1 MNICPS
7 VRSFHRT
14 VVVSLLILASVC
26 VSSAQE
32 KQEPETRDVK
42 IAPVQEKKVPEQR
55 DVKISPA
62 QSEDS
67 KAPLPKIENPEFVIT
82 GQETIDLPDAA
93 KNDAGDASSFVP
105 PLPSAGAKASDI
117 ARTASKLAL
126 GSAKRAPLNGKVY
139 GAFGNY
145 VTPSLGAWFG
155 NSWTEGSIAVNA
167 RYASSDG
174 YMPNTQWQT
183 AGFGIAG
190 SYKLPATDDF
200 LSESRWK
207 AELGFGG
214 EQYRAYAS
222 SAPSLRRTR
231 NDLDFGIGFDS
242 RYAWRHPQFAP
253 VDYSTRLSW
262 TRTSLG
268 DSALS
273 VENEIGLVTNASTAF
288 ESTPVRASLEYR
300 ISDES
305 MPNVNAHTMHWLALA
320 GDARMMALRNLQFSF
335 GATMYT
341 YRGNESPTSVRL
353 YPRAGVKYFAAQWLT
368 LRAGIEPA
376 VTRTTLRS
384 TVKLNKYVLNVVPLR
399 ASDSPLALYAGFNC
413 IPFEDAAFS
422 VNVDYRHVENYLSF
436 AEVRSSRVWNTVY
449 ISDVRV
455 VKSEMRASYTVS
467 AAGTVSGFAVVNST
481 THKDSSTQLPYAPRV
496 SAGLVYRHSF
506 RSTISAEVTA
516 EYEGKRFSDVTA
528 TRANAAYFV
537 FGAKAEYALA
547 GNLRLSAEIQNLL
560 NQNYYIWNG
569 YRERNL
575 FVSFGIS
582 YLW

>member
-1 MNICPS
+1 MNTSMNVGPF
-7 VRSFHRT
+7 RRT
-14 VVVSLLILASVC
+14 LVVCMFLLVSVC
-26 VSSAQE
+26 ASPAQE
-32 KQEPETRDVK
+32 KKEPEPRDVK
-42 IAPVQEKKVPEQR
+42 IVPGQEKKEPEQR
-55 DVKISPA
+55 DVKVAPA
-62 QSEDS
+62 QSGEP
-67 KAPLPKIENPEFVIT
+67 KAALPKIENPEFVIT

-117 ARTASKLAL
+117 ARTASKLSL
-126 GSAKRAPLNGKVY
+126 GGGKPSPLNGKVY

-145 VTPSLGAWFG
+145 VTPSLGAWFD
-155 NSWTEGSIAVNA
+155 NSWNEGSIAVNA

-190 SYKLPATDDF
+190 SYRLPATDDF

-214 EQYRAYAS
+214 EQYRAFGS
-222 SAPSLRRTR
+222 SAASLRRTR
-231 NDLDFGIGFDS
+231 NDFDFGIGFDS
-242 RYAWRHPQFAP
+242 RYAWRHPQFSP

-262 TRTSLG
+262 SRTSLG

-273 VENEIGLVTNASTAF
+273 VENEIGIATNASSAF
-288 ESTPVRASLEYR
+288 ESTPVRASLDYR

-305 MPNVNAHTMHWLALA
+305 MPRVTARTMHWLALA
-320 GDARMMALRNLQFSF
+320 GDARTMAARNLQFSF
-335 GATMYT
+335 GASAYM
-341 YRGNESPTSVRL
+341 YRGNESPTSLRL
-353 YPRAGVKYFAAQWLT
+353 YPRVGVKYFAAQWLT
-368 LRAGIEPA
+368 LRAGFEPA

-384 TVKLNKYVLNVVPLR
+384 VVKQNKYVLNAVPLR

-422 VNVDYRHVENYLSF
+422 VNADYRYVNDYMSF
-436 AEVRSSRVWNTVY
+436 SEVLPSRVWDAHY

-455 VKSEMRASYTVS
+455 LKTEVRASYVVS
-467 AAGTVSGFAVVNST
+467 PAGTVTGFAVLNST
-481 THKDSSTQLPYAPRV
+481 THKDSSAQLPFVPAV

-506 RSTISAEVTA
+506 RSNFSAEVTA
-516 EYEGKRFSDVTA
+516 EYEGKRFSDFTS

-537 FGAKAEYALA
+537 FGARAEYALA

-560 NQNYYIWNG
+560 NQKYYIWNG

-575 FVSFGIS
+575 FVSVGIS